1 MCAPSRRRLAAV
13 IAFVVAAALAPLP
26 AVAAAACERK
36 FTVGVAELGWGL
48 YRERGE
54 LRGVVPDLLAELARR
69 SGCTF
74 VMEVRPRA
82 RLVADYQAGAVDI
95 ITSSYRTPERDGAG
109 QFMPYAYTEMD
120 LVLADT
126 VPKAVDS
133 AERLAAEPSLVLGSV
148 RGNYGGEIVAEVFNR
163 LTAAGRLELASDFEN
178 LTTRLE
184 AGRFSA
190 GAYPAIIHSKFFS
203 DGRLRGFR
211 VVRFGQTQPDPI
223 GLYVNHSRVTPAD
236 REHIAAALQ
245 AVVKADGVRK
255 IYRRYLTAEE
265 VRRLFRLDA
274 QGAAAR

>member
-1 MCAPSRRRLAAV
+1 MCAPSRPRRAA
-13 IAFVVAAALAPLP
+13 IFAFAVVAALAALP
-26 AVAAAACERK
+26 AAGACERQ

-54 LRGVVPDLLAELARR
+54 LRGVVPELLAELARR

-82 RLVADYQAGAVDI
+82 RLVADYQAGVVDI
-95 ITSSYRTPERDGAG
+95 ITSSYRTPERESAG

-120 LVLADT
+120 MVLADT

-133 AERLAAEPSLVLGSV
+133 AERLIAEPGLVLGSV
-148 RGNYGGEIVAEVFNR
+148 RGNYGGEAVAEVLNR
-163 LTAAGRLELASDFEN
+163 LTTAGRLELASDFEN
-178 LTTRLE
+178 LTARLE

-190 GAYPAIIHSKFFS
+190 GAYPAIIHSKFFK

-211 VVRFGQTQPDPI
+211 VVRFGRTQPDTI
-223 GLYVNHSRVTPAD
+223 GLYVNHSRVTSAD
-236 REHIAAALQ
+236 RERIAAALQ
-245 AVVKADGVRK
+245 SVVKAGGVRK
-255 IYRRYLTAEE
+255 IYRHYLTAEE
-265 VRRLFRLDA
+265 VRRLFRLDT